1 MIRYVAA
8 VLAALFSLQA
18 SAAVFLKA
26 AAADE
31 ERATQDGTS
40 WATAYTNAQEALT
53 AALVWANAP
62 CFCSA
67 EPLEIDHFITNC
79 TWMSHSAP

>member
-1 MIRYVAA
+1 MRNDIKRFAVA
-8 VLAALFSLQA
+8 VLAALFSLQT

-26 AAADE
+26 AGVNE
-31 ERATQDGTS
+31 ERATLDGTS
-40 WATAYTNAQEALT
+40 WA
-53 AALVWANAP
+53 WANAP

-67 EPLEIDHFITNC
+67 EPLEIDHFMTNC